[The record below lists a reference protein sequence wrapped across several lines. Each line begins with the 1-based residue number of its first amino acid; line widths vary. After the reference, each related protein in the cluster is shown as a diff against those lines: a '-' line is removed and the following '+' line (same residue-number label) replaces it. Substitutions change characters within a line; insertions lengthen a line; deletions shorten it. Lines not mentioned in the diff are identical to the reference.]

1 MEYKFPDKY
10 QEFMENINSNRPDY
24 ENILPTLREV
34 MKDIIIYMGNLV
46 TLIQRSDFIK
56 KVTVFNQQAND
67 KFFTEFT
74 NLINLNKK
82 RNSRQIKRMYK
93 NFVKQSLKYSSRLM
107 GYNHDKNIDRNI
119 YRYIMS
125 LHWLDTDKVF
135 NHIVSSTTK

>member
-10 QEFMENINSNRPDY
+10 QEFMENMNSNYPDY

-34 MKDIIIYMGNLV
+34 MKDIITYMDNLL
-46 TLIQRSDFIK
+46 THIQRNDYVK
-56 KVTVFNQQAND
+56 KIIEISQQAND
-67 KFFTEFT
+67 KFFTEFI
-74 NLINLNKK
+74 NLTNLNKK
-82 RNSRQIKRMYK
+82 RNPRQIKRMYK

-107 GYNHDKNIDRNI
+107 GYDHDKNIDRNI

-135 NHIVSSTTK
+135 NHIPSSTTK